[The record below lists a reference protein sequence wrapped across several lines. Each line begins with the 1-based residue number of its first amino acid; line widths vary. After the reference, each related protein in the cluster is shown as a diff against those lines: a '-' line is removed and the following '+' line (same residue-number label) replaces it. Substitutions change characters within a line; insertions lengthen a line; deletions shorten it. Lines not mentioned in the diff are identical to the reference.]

1 MIKRF
6 MVDLKRSLKCSS
18 CGNEVSIQLL
28 ADITLN
34 ELVISGKCSH
44 CGSSMQVNY
53 NLIDNSTPSSA
64 SSSSASSSSTPEIV
78 NIDDALF
85 APEIPSDTIR
95 DLMEE

>member
-1 MIKRF
+1 M
-6 MVDLKRSLKCSS
+6 DLKRSLKCSS

-28 ADITLN
+28 ADINVN

-53 NLIDNSTPSSA
+53 NLID
-64 SSSSASSSSTPEIV
+64 SSSSSQSSSSSSSSSSGASEIV
-78 NIDDALF
+78 NIDESLF